1 MANPSTTPATYT
13 AGRHRSQYC
22 SKHHKPNFPWEETA
36 VKKRTT
42 LSVSCFTLLLF
53 ALLTL
58 TAFGQNQFVF
68 SPNGRFVQATHPSSH
83 ITPAPREDAKLKVIA
98 GNFSTY
104 PNAIYFSIWGETVDQ
119 GVNGYPFQTWAA
131 VAFTPTANATVT
143 KIETSAGRQGGGT
156 AGFELGLWDDS
167 NGVPG
172 KPIKSFHVAN
182 LPSYG
187 TCCAVSVAN
196 DKAGIPVT
204 AGTQY
209 WVVVSTTPKD
219 TDIYAWA
226 FNSTDMRAHPTAYWC
241 EGSTTYCGN
250 NSGKWQLEQYVQYG
264 FNVLGN

>member
-1 MANPSTTPATYT
+1 M
-13 AGRHRSQYC
+13 RR
-22 SKHHKPNFPWEETA
+22 
-36 VKKRTT
+36 RIMI
-42 LSVSCFTLLLF
+42 SVSCF
-53 ALLTL
+53 ALCICASVALM
-58 TAFGQNQFVF
+58 ASGKPDFIF
-68 SPNGRFVQATHPSSH
+68 SENGRFVRSTKAPSKY
-83 ITPAPREDAKLKVIA
+83 TPPPEDAKLKVIA

-104 PNAIYFSIWGETVDQ
+104 PNATYFSIWGETVDQ

-156 AGFELGLWDDS
+156 AGFELGLWDDA

-182 LPSYG
+182 LPAYG
-187 TCCAVSVAN
+187 QCCSVSVAN

-209 WVVVSTTPKD
+209 WVVVSTKAKD
-219 TDIYAWA
+219 IDIYAWA

-241 EGSTTYCGN
+241 KGSSTYCGTK
-250 NSGKWQLEQYVQYG
+250 SGQWQPEEYVQYG